1 MHEINHFDWA
11 IKPAYD
17 EQTINEQVRLYV
29 QGFYIHFHTGILYR
43 RKSAMA
49 RRLLSTA

>member
-1 MHEINHFDWA
+1 MHEIKHFEWA
-11 IKPAYD
+11 TKPAN
-17 EQTINEQVRLYV
+17 EKQAINEQVRLYV

-43 RKSAMA
+43 RKSATA